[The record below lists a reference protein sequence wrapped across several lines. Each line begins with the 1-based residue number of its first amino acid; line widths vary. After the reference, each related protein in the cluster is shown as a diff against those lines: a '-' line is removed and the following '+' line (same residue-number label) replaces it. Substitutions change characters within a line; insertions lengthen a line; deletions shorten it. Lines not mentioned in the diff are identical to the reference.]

1 MKENSLRPLAGTAL
15 AEVRNRLALQIRL
28 RYTVGAPGADFLF
41 HIHAARTACQGLS
54 QETLAISPALAA
66 TTHVDPWT
74 GNRCTRLRA
83 GPGPLAL
90 DYAAVVDL
98 RHHLGD
104 PAQLQEVPIAALPPA
119 VLPYLYPSRYCP
131 SDRLLTLATN
141 RFGALRPGYG
151 RVLAIQD
158 WVRSQVAFRSGAST
172 VSTSALDTLVDQ
184 VGVCRDFAHLMIAL
198 CRAVNLPAR
207 YVTGTDYG
215 ADPALGPPD
224 FHAYVEVYLGD
235 RWWLFDPS
243 HTAVPMGLV
252 RFATGRDAA
261 DVAFATLFGPVGS
274 QPPWV
279 RTDAVEDPAQG
290 IVRPFLTD
298 AALSTSG

>member
-1 MKENSLRPLAGTAL
+1 MKENTLGPVASTRL
-15 AEVRNRLALQIRL
+15 AEVRNRLELQIRL
-28 RYTVGAPGADFLF
+28 RYTVGSAGADFLF
-41 HIHAARTACQGLS
+41 HIHAARTACQSLS
-54 QETLAISPALAA
+54 AESLVISPPVQAA
-66 TTHVDPWT
+66 THVDPWT

-83 GPGPLAL
+83 DPGPLEL
-90 DYAAVVDL
+90 DYAAVIDL
-98 RHHLGD
+98 RHDLGD
-104 PAQLQEVPIAALPPA
+104 PAQLEEVPIAMLPPA

-131 SDRLLTLATN
+131 SDRMLTLATN

-172 VSTSALDTLVDQ
+172 VSTSAIDTLVDQ
-184 VGVCRDFAHLMIAL
+184 AGVCRDFAHLMITL
-198 CRAVNLPAR
+198 CRAVNVPAR

-224 FHAYVEVYLGD
+224 FHAYAEVYLSD

-243 HTAVPMGLV
+243 HTAMPMGLV

-261 DVAFATLFGPVGS
+261 DVAFATLFGPVMS
-274 QPPWV
+274 QAPWV
-279 RTDAVEDPAQG
+279 CMHAVEDAAQG
-290 IVRPFLTD
+290 VVLPYLTD